1 MRARRAVLAALLT
14 LLALV
19 LAPGVAL
26 AHAELESSSP
36 ADGAVLAVAPA
47 EITGDFSAAVDPA
60 RSSME
65 LRGPDGAVLAT
76 GGVPG
81 DGPATRMTIAGL
93 PELAPGAYEVRWTTV
108 TADDNGVERGTFAF
122 AVAAATPS
130 PSPSPSLSPTAATTG
145 TSEAPTVAPPTPTA
159 TPVQT
164 DPTASAP
171 PPDAATG
178 DLLLPLAVL
187 GAILLGGGAWL
198 ALRRR

>member
-1 MRARRAVLAALLT
+1 MCARRAVLAALLT

-26 AHAELESSSP
+26 GHAELESSSP

-47 EITGDFSAAVDPA
+47 EITGDFSEAVDPA

-81 DGPATRMTIAGL
+81 DGPPTRMMIAGL
-93 PELAPGAYEVRWTTV
+93 PELARGAYEVRWTTV
-108 TADDNGVERGTFAF
+108 TPDDNGVERGTFAF
-122 AVAAATPS
+122 TVAAATPS
-130 PSPSPSLSPTAATTG
+130 PSPSPSPAAATAG
-145 TSEAPTVAPPTPTA
+145 TSEAPTVAPATPIA
-159 TPVQT
+159 TPVPT

-178 DLLLPLAVL
+178 DFLLPLAVL
-187 GAILLGGGAWL
+187 VAILVGGGAWL

>member
-1 MRARRAVLAALLT
+1 MRALPAATAALLV
-14 LLALV
+14 LLALA

-26 AHAELESSSP
+26 GHADLESSSP

-47 EITGDFSAAVDPA
+47 EITGDFSEAVDPA

-65 LRGPDGAVLAT
+65 LRGPDGDVLAT

-81 DGPATRMTIAGL
+81 DGSATRMTIAGL

-122 AVAAATPS
+122 TVAAATPS
-130 PSPSPSLSPTAATTG
+130 PSPSPSPSPTAATTG
-145 TSEAPTVAPPTPTA
+145 TSEAPTVAPATPIA
-159 TPVQT
+159 TPVPT

-187 GAILLGGGAWL
+187 VAILLGGGAWL